1 LTHVA
6 VSLPGVFVGSFL
18 IEVFFSIPGL
28 GREVLLAVN
37 RSDYPVIQAVT
48 VYIAAIT
55 MLINVLTDILYKCI
69 DPRVVLT

>member
-1 LTHVA
+1 M
-6 VSLPGVFVGSFL
+6 FVGSFL

-48 VYIAAIT
+48 IYLA
-55 MLINVLTDILYKCI
+55 VLTMVINLAIDVLYKLV
-69 DPRVVLT
+69 DPRVVLK